1 MKGTIRKCDTCGIYT
16 MELKC
21 PKCSDPTRLAGPIK
35 YSTTDRFQK
44 FRLEEMEEEEDGEN

>member
-1 MKGTIRKCDTCGIYT
+1 MKGTIRKCDACGIYT

-21 PKCSDPTRLAGPIK
+21 PKCSEPTRLAGPIK